1 VGVALVVALDFE
13 VALHLVEGK
22 ALLWLSDIGI
32 AVANAAAAAAMAW
45 RAHRTRGPLR
55 RTWALTS
62 ASCAVWM
69 VGQLA
74 WSWIQL
80 SGWEAIPFPSI
91 ADIAYIASLPLA
103 AMAVLAMPRRGF
115 TRSRSALD
123 GLLAA
128 GSTLVA
134 AWAVLQVA
142 APGALDGAPV
152 ATTLALAYPVLN
164 TAIAALVLV
173 FAMRWRGSEARALG
187 ALAGAWGLL
196 GLTCTAYG
204 GLVIQGRYATGDW
217 IDVGYVAAFGLI
229 AAIGVRPPS
238 GPVAQGTDSGR
249 RVLALPYAPLIVA
262 LAAVA
267 TGRVRLDLVLTL
279 GTMGVVAVVI
289 IKQYVTIV
297 ENQALARELERRVV
311 DRTAELAT
319 SEARYRRAL
328 AGAGVGSF
336 ELDLASGR
344 TFWSL
349 EAQAMHGVAPG
360 TFAGTLE
367 AAVATMHPDD
377 RELVAEGLADL
388 EDPGERLL
396 EYRVSRPDGEIR
408 WLSGRGSLRRDGNR
422 RLLVGVITDITERR
436 AAEAELARLA
446 HTDALTGLPNRTQ
459 LLATLDAAFAAE
471 QPVTLLVM
479 DLDGFKEVNDGLG
492 HETGDQLLVE
502 VAARLRAGVRPS
514 DLVARLG
521 GDEFAVALVGTAEV
535 AAGVTVAENLLAA
548 LGQPIEVAG
557 LRLPIGVSVGISVAP
572 EHGVSASDL
581 LRHAD
586 VAMYRAKQRGGTWAS
601 FTPTADGGRAG
612 RLALL
617 ADLRAAIDDDAID
630 VHYQPQLDLRTGRVV
645 AVEAL
650 ARWTHSTRG
659 PVSPAD
665 FIPLAEHS
673 GLIRDLTPLVLRRAL
688 EQCSRWRAEGLDIQV
703 AVNLSPRLL
712 SDSGLAAMIDRALLD
727 ARLAPGGLI
736 VEITEGAF
744 ADETP
749 AVERTLADLRCLGVR
764 LSVDDFGTGYS
775 SLAYLKRLPVD
786 EVKIDRSFIAGLPGH
801 ADSGIVQAVLE
812 LARHL
817 GLAVVAEGVEDEVTL
832 DLLDTWGC
840 PIAQG
845 YLIARPQPATEIT
858 AWLVAREAGATVAD

>member
-1 VGVALVVALDFE
+1 MGLALAVAGVFE
-13 VALHLVEGK
+13 LALHLVDGT

-32 AVANAAAAAAMAW
+32 AVANLAAAAAMAW
-45 RAHRTRGPLR
+45 RAHRTHGPLR

-80 SGWEAIPFPSI
+80 SGWSTVPFPSI
-91 ADIAYIASLPLA
+91 ADVPYIASLPLA
-103 AMAVLAMPRRGF
+103 AMAVLAMPRSGF

-128 GSTLVA
+128 ASTLVA
-134 AWAVLQVA
+134 AWAVLQAA
-142 APGALDGAPV
+142 APGTLHGAPI
-152 ATTLALAYPVLN
+152 ATTLAVAYPVVN

-173 FAMRWRGSEARALG
+173 VAMRWRGPEGRALG
-187 ALAGAWGLL
+187 ALAGAWGVL
-196 GLTCTAYG
+196 GVTCTAYG
-204 GLVIQGRYATGDW
+204 WLVIQGRYATGDW
-217 IDVGYVAAFGLI
+217 IDAGYVAAFGLV
-229 AAIGVRPPS
+229 AAIGLRPPTGRLPH
-238 GPVAQGTDSGR
+238 GPDAAR
-249 RVLALPYAPLIVA
+249 RVLALPYAPLAVA
-262 LAAVA
+262 LVALA
-267 TGRVRLDLVLTL
+267 TGRVHFDVVLTL
-279 GTMGVVAVVI
+279 GTIGVVAVI
-289 IKQYVTIV
+289 ISKQYVTIV
-297 ENQALARELERRVV
+297 ENQALARDLERRVV

-336 ELDLASGR
+336 ELDLGSGR

-360 TFAGTLE
+360 TFAGTLD

-377 RELVAEGLADL
+377 RASVAANLADV
-388 EDPGERLL
+388 EDRTERVL
-396 EYRVSRPDGEIR
+396 EYRVIRPDGEIR
-408 WLSGRGSLRRDGNR
+408 WLSGRGSIRRDGSR
-422 RLLVGVITDITERR
+422 RILVGVITDVTERR
-436 AAEAELARLA
+436 AAEGELARLA

-459 LLATLDAAFAAE
+459 LLATLDAAFAAGE
-471 QPVTLLVM
+471 PVTLLVM

-492 HETGDQLLVE
+492 HDTGDRLLVE

-535 AAGVTVAENLLAA
+535 AGGVTVAENLLAT
-548 LGQPIEVAG
+548 LGRPIEVAG
-557 LRLPIGVSVGISVAP
+557 LRLPVGASVGIAVAP
-572 EHGVSASDL
+572 EHGVSAGDL

-601 FTPTADGGRAG
+601 FTPAADGGRAG

-617 ADLRAAIDDDAID
+617 ADLRAAIDEDAID
-630 VHYQPQLDLRTGRVV
+630 VHYQPQVDLRTGRVV

-650 ARWTHSTRG
+650 ARWTHPTRG
-659 PVSPAD
+659 PVSPAE

-688 EQCSRWRAEGLDIQV
+688 EQCSRWRAEGLDIRV

-712 SDSGLAAMIDRALLD
+712 ADSGLAAMIDRALLD

-749 AVERTLADLRCLGVR
+749 AVERTLADLRRLGVR

-801 ADSGIVQAVLE
+801 ADSGIVRAVLE

-817 GLAVVAEGVEDEVTL
+817 GLAVVAEGVEDDVTL

-845 YLIARPQPATEIT
+845 YLIARPQPAPEIT
-858 AWLVAREAGATVAD
+858 AWLVAREATPTLAD